1 MATAGRQPSPELLFE
16 TINGF
21 QRTAAIK
28 GAIELDVFTAIAEGA
43 NTAAA
48 LAKARKASERGMR
61 ILCDYLTVIG
71 FLTKSDGRYSLT
83 TDSATFLDKRS
94 PAYLGTM
101 VKFLTLP
108 EGMIDQYKDIAATV
122 RKGGTI
128 SSEDGTIAPENPI
141 WVEFARS
148 MMPMMVPAAQAI
160 AGILEKELSAS
171 GNKRVLD
178 VAAGHGIFGITL
190 AQRFANVEATALDWK
205 SVLEVAKD
213 NANQRGVSNRFKI
226 LPGSAFEVDPG
237 KNFDAVLL
245 TNFLHHFDIPTC
257 EKLLR
262 KFHAALKPGGTVV
275 ILEFVPNEDRVT
287 PAMPAAFALI
297 MLASTPSGDAYTRTE
312 YEAMLRNSG
321 FSSAQFHST
330 PGPEMVITAKA

>member
-1 MATAGRQPSPELLFE
+1 MATPGTQPSPELLFE

-28 GAIELDVFTAIAEGA
+28 SAIELDLFTAIAEGA

-48 LAKARKASERGMR
+48 AAKKCKASERGMR
-61 ILCDYLTVIG
+61 ILCDYLTVLG
-71 FLTKSDGRYSLT
+71 FLTKSDGRYALT
-83 TDSATFLDKRS
+83 VDSATFLDKRS
-94 PAYLGTM
+94 PAYIGSIA
-101 VKFLTLP
+101 KFLTLP
-108 EGMIDQYKDIAATV
+108 EGMVDQYQDMAATV

-128 SSEDGTIAPENPI
+128 TSEEGTVAPENPI

-148 MMPMMVPAAQAI
+148 MMPMMVPPAQAI
-160 AGILEKELSAS
+160 AGILEKELSGS

-190 AQRFANVEATALDWK
+190 AQRFQNVEVTALDWK
-205 SVLEVAKD
+205 SVLEVAKE
-213 NANQRGVSNRFKI
+213 NAKQRGVSNRYKTA
-226 LPGSAFEVDPG
+226 PGSAFEVDPG

-262 KFHAALKPGGTVV
+262 KFHAALKPGGMVA

-287 PAMPAAFALI
+287 PPMAAGFAFI
-297 MLASTPSGDAYTRTE
+297 MLASTPSGDAYTQAE
-312 YEAMLRNSG
+312 YKAMLRNSG
-321 FSSAQFHST
+321 FSSPQFHST
-330 PGPEMVITAKA
+330 PGPETVIIAKA